1 MRINQR
7 QVEAF
12 HAVMR
17 TGSMT
22 GAANLMSVTQPA
34 VTRLVRDFEEAI
46 GLPLFERKGSQ
57 LIPTPQAVALIPEV
71 ERSFI
76 GLDRIGRLAAGIRE
90 HTAGSLRIAA
100 MPAVANTLLPR
111 FLSQFLPDRPN
122 LQISILGVPSHQVV
136 EMVSAGQVDIGYAE
150 GPLNPHG
157 VEMEA
162 VEMDAVAVMPTGH
175 PMTKLEVVSPS
186 DFAGERFI
194 SMRPGSL
201 FSSGVQ
207 LALAQVPRV
216 ARLEASL
223 THTACALVS
232 QGLGVSI
239 VDPPT
244 AIDFAGKGLEARPLS
259 VKIDTGFLVIRSSN
273 SAQQSLTQEFSDQFL
288 KFYRSTDMLDLEGS
302 TSARD
307 SPIKSAQAVRPVLK

>member
-1 MRINQR
+1 MRINLR

-22 GAANLMSVTQPA
+22 GAGHLLSVTQPA
-34 VTRLVRDFEEAI
+34 VTRLIRDFEDAI
-46 GLPLFERKGSQ
+46 GLPLFERRGSQ
-57 LIPTPQAVALIPEV
+57 LIPTPHALALIPEV

-111 FLSQFLPDRPN
+111 FLAHYLPERPD
-122 LQISILGVPSHQVV
+122 LQISILGVPSHQVA
-136 EMVSAGQVDIGYAE
+136 EMVSAGQVDLGYAE

-157 VEMEA
+157 VVMQS
-162 VEMDAVAVMPTGH
+162 VEMDAVAVMPSDH
-175 PMTKLEVVSPS
+175 PMSLLDVVAPG
-186 DFAGERFI
+186 DFEGQRFI
-194 SMRPGSL
+194 APRPGSI

-207 LALAQVPRV
+207 LALAQVPRIT
-216 ARLEASL
+216 RLETSL
-223 THTACALVS
+223 TYTACSLVS
-232 QGLGVSI
+232 KGLGVSI

-244 AIDFAGKGLEARPLS
+244 ALEFEGRGLAVRPLS
-259 VKIDTGFLVIRSSN
+259 VQIDTGFLVIRSGKTS
-273 SAQQSLTQEFSDQFL
+273 QQALTEEFSSQFL
-288 KFYRSTDMLDLEGS
+288 GFYRKGLMAD
-302 TSARD
+302 
-307 SPIKSAQAVRPVLK
+307 AV

>member
-1 MRINQR
+1 MRIHHR

-34 VTRLVRDFEEAI
+34 VTRLIRDFEEAV
-46 GLPLFERKGSQ
+46 GLPLFERRGNQ
-57 LIPTPQAVALIPEV
+57 LIPTPQALALIPEV

-76 GLDRIGRLAAGIRE
+76 GLDRIGRLASGIRE
-90 HTAGSLRIAA
+90 NTAGSLRIAA

-111 FLSQFLPDRPN
+111 FLAYFLPERPN
-122 LQISILGVPSHQVV
+122 LQISILGVPSHEVA

-150 GPLNPHG
+150 GPINPHG
-157 VEMEA
+157 VEMQS
-162 VEMDAVAVMPTGH
+162 VDMDAVAVMPSNH
-175 PMTKLEVVSPS
+175 PMAKLEVVSPS
-186 DFAGERFI
+186 DFEGQRFVAP
-194 SMRPGSL
+194 RPGSI

-207 LALAQVPRV
+207 IALAQVPRV
-216 ARLEASL
+216 TQLETSL
-223 THTACALVS
+223 SYTACALVA

-244 AIDFAGKGLEARPLS
+244 AFDFVGKGLEIRPLS
-259 VKIDTGFLVIRSSN
+259 VKVDTGFLVIRSSKG
-273 SAQQSLTQEFSDQFL
+273 SQQALTEEFSHQFL
-288 KFYRSTDMLDLEGS
+288 TFYKNGWMDLPE
-302 TSARD
+302 
-307 SPIKSAQAVRPVLK
+307 L

>member
-1 MRINQR
+1 MDRVMRINLR

-34 VTRLVRDFEEAI
+34 VTRLIRDFEEAMA
-46 GLPLFERKGSQ
+46 LPLFERRGNQ
-57 LIPTPQAVALIPEV
+57 LIPTPQAIALIPEV

-76 GLDRIGRLAAGIRE
+76 GLDRIARLAAGIRE

-111 FLSQFLPDRPN
+111 FLAQFLSQRPN

-157 VEMEA
+157 VDMQA
-162 VEMDAVAVMPTGH
+162 VEMDAVAVMPSDH
-175 PMTKLEVVSPS
+175 PMSLLTVVAPS
-186 DFAGERFI
+186 DFEGQRFI
-194 SMRPGSL
+194 GLKPGSI

-207 LALAQVPRV
+207 LALAQVPRITQ
-216 ARLEASL
+216 LETSL
-223 THTACALVS
+223 TYTACALVS
-232 QGLGVSI
+232 MGLGVSI

-244 AIDFAGKGLEARPLS
+244 ADDFIGKGLVARPLS
-259 VKIDTGFLVIRSSN
+259 VKIDTGFLVIRSNKS
-273 SAQQSLTQEFSDQFL
+273 SQQGLTEEFSLQFL
-288 KFYRSTDMLDLEGS
+288 NFTE
-302 TSARD
+302 SAGQPP
-307 SPIKSAQAVRPVLK
+307 SN

>member
-34 VTRLVRDFEEAI
+34 VTRLVRDFEEVI

-57 LIPTPQAVALIPEV
+57 LIPTPQALALIPEV

-111 FLSQFLPDRPN
+111 FLSRFLRERPD

-162 VEMDAVAVMPTGH
+162 VEMDAMAVMPSDH
-175 PMTKLEVVSPS
+175 PMAQLEVVNPA

-194 SMRPGSL
+194 SMRPGSI

-216 ARLEASL
+216 VRLEASL
-223 THTACALVS
+223 THTACALVA

-244 AIDFAGKGLEARPLS
+244 AEDFAGKGLVARPLS
-259 VKIDTGFLVIRSSN
+259 VRIDTGFLVIRSSK
-273 SAQQSLTQEFSDQFL
+273 STQQGLTEEFSDQFL
-288 KFYRSTDMLDLEGS
+288 NFYRNFGGELHQG
-302 TSARD
+302 
-307 SPIKSAQAVRPVLK
+307 

>member
-1 MRINQR
+1 MRINLR

-57 LIPTPQAVALIPEV
+57 LVPTPQAVALIPEV

-111 FLSQFLPDRPN
+111 FLSGFLRERPD

-157 VEMEA
+157 VVMEA
-162 VEMDAVAVMPTGH
+162 VEMDAIAVMPSDH
-175 PMTKLEVVSPS
+175 SMARLEVVSPA
-186 DFAGERFI
+186 DFEGERFI
-194 SMRPGSL
+194 SMRPGSI

-207 LALAQVPRV
+207 LALAQVPRI
-216 ARLEASL
+216 ARVEASL
-223 THTACALVS
+223 THTACALVA

-244 AIDFAGKGLEARPLS
+244 AEDFTGRGLTARPLS
-259 VKIDTGFLVIRSSN
+259 VRIDTGFLVIRSRRSG
-273 SAQQSLTQEFSDQFL
+273 QQGLTEEFSDQFL
-288 KFYRSTDMLDLEGS
+288 DFYRTLAAHGVNETSTKI
-302 TSARD
+302 TS
-307 SPIKSAQAVRPVLK
+307 VLHRL

>member
-1 MRINQR
+1 MRINPR

-22 GAANLMSVTQPA
+22 GAANLMSITQPA
-34 VTRLVRDFEEAI
+34 VTRLIRDFEDAI
-46 GLPLFERKGSQ
+46 GLPLFERRGNQ
-57 LIPTPQAVALIPEV
+57 LIPTPQAAALIPEV

-76 GLDRIGRLAAGIRE
+76 GLERIGRLAAGIRE
-90 HTAGSLRIAA
+90 HTAGSIRIAA

-111 FLSQFLPDRPN
+111 FLAEFLQVRPD

-157 VEMEA
+157 VEMQA
-162 VEMDAVAVMPTGH
+162 IDMDAVAVMPSDH
-175 PMTKLEVVSPS
+175 PMSALKVVVPI
-186 DFAGERFI
+186 DFQGQRFI
-194 SMRPGSL
+194 GLRPGSI

-207 LALAQVPRV
+207 LALAQVPRLT
-216 ARLEASL
+216 RLETSL
-223 THTACALVS
+223 TYTACALVS

-244 AIDFAGKGLEARPLS
+244 ALDFIGKGLEMRPLS
-259 VKIDTGFLVIRSSN
+259 VKIDTGFLVIRSNKSSQQMLTEEF
-273 SAQQSLTQEFSDQFL
+273 SAQFL
-288 KFYRSTDMLDLEGS
+288 HFYRS
-302 TSARD
+302 
-307 SPIKSAQAVRPVLK
+307 SPGLVRVRPEA

>member
-1 MRINQR
+1 MRINLR

-34 VTRLVRDFEEAI
+34 VTRLIRDFEEAMA
-46 GLPLFERKGSQ
+46 LPLFERRGNQ
-57 LIPTPQAVALIPEV
+57 LIPTPQAIALIPEV

-76 GLDRIGRLAAGIRE
+76 GLDRIARLAAGIRE

-111 FLSQFLPDRPN
+111 FLAQFLSQRPN

-157 VEMEA
+157 VDMQA
-162 VEMDAVAVMPTGH
+162 VEMDAVAVMPSDH
-175 PMTKLEVVSPS
+175 PMSLLTVVAPS
-186 DFAGERFI
+186 DFEGQRFI
-194 SMRPGSL
+194 GLKPGSI

-207 LALAQVPRV
+207 LALAQVPRITQ
-216 ARLEASL
+216 LETSL
-223 THTACALVS
+223 TYTACALVS
-232 QGLGVSI
+232 MGLGVSI

-244 AIDFAGKGLEARPLS
+244 ADDFIGKGLVARPLS
-259 VKIDTGFLVIRSSN
+259 VKIDTGFLVIRSNKS
-273 SAQQSLTQEFSDQFL
+273 SQQGLTEEFSLQFL
-288 KFYRSTDMLDLEGS
+288 NFTE
-302 TSARD
+302 SAGQPP
-307 SPIKSAQAVRPVLK
+307 SN